1 MPPYMRIVLDTN
13 VLVMA
18 ARSRNGA
25 AYSLV
30 SSLPSTKFEIAVT
43 IPLYMEYR
51 DVLSRPEILKL
62 GYTLADVDGLTQYLV
77 SIAHKQSIFFLWRP
91 WLKDP
96 KDDMVL
102 EAAFAS
108 RSEYIVTY
116 NSKDFRG
123 RGIEENFGIK
133 PVTAYEFLKEMGEMK
148 S

>member
-1 MPPYMRIVLDTN
+1 MPPYMKIILDTN

-18 ARSRNGA
+18 SRSRNGA
-25 AYSLV
+25 THSLV
-30 SSLPSTKFEIAVT
+30 SKLPSSKFEIAVT

-51 DVLSRPEILKL
+51 DVLSRPEILEL
-62 GYTLADVDGLTQYLV
+62 GYTLKDIEGFTQYLL
-77 SIAHKQSIFFLWRP
+77 SIAHKQSIYFLWRP

-108 RSEYIVTY
+108 QCEYIVTY
-116 NSKDFRG
+116 NTKDFNG
-123 RGIEENFGIK
+123 KGIEENFGIK
-133 PVTAYEFLKEMGEMK
+133 PVTAREFLKEIGEIN